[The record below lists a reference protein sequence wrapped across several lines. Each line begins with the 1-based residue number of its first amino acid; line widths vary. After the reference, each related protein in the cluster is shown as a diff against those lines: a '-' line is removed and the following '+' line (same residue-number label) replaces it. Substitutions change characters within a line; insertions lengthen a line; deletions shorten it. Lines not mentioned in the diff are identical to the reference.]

1 MPVSHLLLHV
11 IMGCAACLLPPV
23 ALAQAG
29 ARIGQGEV
37 RFGGLRAQPDLDA
50 RIVQESLQLDCE
62 KFSTRIRC
70 NAEAKW
76 LIASDH
82 FAVGRVYATTHGL
95 EGAVLEAGP
104 IRSEEPSVHPIAIGL
119 PPQGST
125 QLTLRGAFSLSY
137 RQEMLHALEA
147 RHPLL
152 STGQSSLRA
161 EAQFIR
167 AVGDTFAAG
176 ADFVEITLSTPPSKE
191 QDFKLSVQGESIGPK
206 GVRIPAF
213 LPNAP
218 RSFTLEFTPRNSD
231 IFRHGGPFL
240 AVGGTFEKGLRAQLG
255 YELGWGSFLLT
266 SIAADTDFQSDL
278 TLSLAAEAGTPS
290 LLFIPSLALGVGPI
304 YRVLLQ
310 TPERSPWGVRF
321 SLSAVPIVAGFTAA
335 FDWFP
340 EGGETRVSLFGRLS
354 L

>member
-11 IMGCAACLLPPV
+11 IMGCAACLVPPV

-137 RQEMLHALEA
+137 RQ
-147 RHPLL
+147 
-152 STGQSSLRA
+152 SSLKA

-167 AVGDTFAAG
+167 AVGDTFVRG
-176 ADFVEITLSTPPSKE
+176 ADFVEVTLSTPSSKE
-191 QDFKLSVQGESIGPK
+191 PDFKLSVQGESIGPK

-255 YELGWGSFLLT
+255 YEIGWGSFLLT

-310 TPERSPWGVRF
+310 TPERSPWGIRF